1 MVEFINHNS
10 VLFIGLLLFGTM
22 GMLAWNRRSSAKAL
36 MITVGITL
44 ILVGGYWTSREGP
57 SDVANIAEVDAIL
70 SIGTPVILEFYS
82 DT

>member
-36 MITVGITL
+36 MIIVSITL
-44 ILVGGYWTSREGP
+44 ILVGGYWPSRAGQ

-70 SIGTPVILEFYS
+70 SVGTPVILEFYS